1 MFPFSDLL
9 RRDERKSK
17 PFPFSTC
24 SFVCLFQ
31 ILMDYKT
38 IRICPLLVK
47 NKQPPTIP
55 SSTPRHSCG
64 QPDVAGVDMSK
75 MELGEMIHHKR
86 GGRSRRLERSA
97 LAGGG
102 PRSSATLL
110 FLLQGARARPVVA
123 LPKVGGENAGDKN
136 AQTTR
141 RFQ

>member
-1 MFPFSDLL
+1 
-9 RRDERKSK
+9 
-17 PFPFSTC
+17 
-24 SFVCLFQ
+24 
-31 ILMDYKT
+31 
-38 IRICPLLVK
+38 
-47 NKQPPTIP
+47 
-55 SSTPRHSCG
+55 
-64 QPDVAGVDMSK
+64 MSK